1 MSSGYGAPSG
11 GGGGSGY
18 GAPSSGYG
26 GGGGGAPVY
35 VYQQDQG
42 SSNDGGGGLAGGL
55 LAALLPLGALALVGG
70 LGLVTFGAL
79 FPATTVV
86 AGGKRS
92 VIYRNILII
101 QDKFF

>member
-1 MSSGYGAPSG
+1 MS
-11 GGGGSGY
+11 SGY

-26 GGGGGAPVY
+26 GGAPVY
-35 VYQQDQG
+35 VYQQDG
-42 SSNDGGGGLAGGL
+42 GNSNDGGGLAGGL

-86 AGGKRS
+86 NGRS
-92 VIYRNILII
+92 VI
-101 QDKFF
+101 QKGAKAQ

>member
-11 GGGGSGY
+11 GGGGVSSGY

-35 VYQQDQG
+35 VYQQGQDNG
-42 SSNDGGGGLAGGL
+42 GDGGGLAGGL

-86 AGGKRS
+86 AGRS
-92 VIYRNILII
+92 VIFVNILTI
-101 QDKFF
+101 QDTHF

>member
-26 GGGGGAPVY
+26 GGGGAPVY
-35 VYQQDQG
+35 VYQQDG
-42 SSNDGGGGLAGGL
+42 GNSNDGGGLAGGL

-86 AGGKRS
+86 NGRS
-92 VIYRNILII
+92 VIILNYEL
-101 QDKFF
+101 

>member
-35 VYQQDQG
+35 VYQGGQGQDSG
-42 SSNDGGGGLAGGL
+42 NDGGGLAGGL

-92 VIYRNILII
+92 VIY
-101 QDKFF
+101 